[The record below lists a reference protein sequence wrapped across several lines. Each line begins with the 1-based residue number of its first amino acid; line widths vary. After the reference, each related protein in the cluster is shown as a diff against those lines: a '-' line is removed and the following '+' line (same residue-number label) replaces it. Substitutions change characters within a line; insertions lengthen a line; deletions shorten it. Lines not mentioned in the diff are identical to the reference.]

1 MDQWI
6 NGADAMPR
14 NRPNDYILDPVKDQ
28 KPIDDFF
35 ASKLAERIR
44 MDNWRK
50 QLNLIRGEIL
60 DIAEQGSRHGLVDV
74 KRETVKLARAIE
86 RLEVSLGLKATH

>member
-1 MDQWI
+1 
-6 NGADAMPR
+6 MPR

-50 QLNLIRGEIL
+50 QLIL
-60 DIAEQGSRHGLVDV
+60 FVTKYSKSPSKARS
-74 KRETVKLARAIE
+74 TV
-86 RLEVSLGLKATH
+86 